1 MTAQL
6 TLRIVTPER
15 VVLDEKVDEVSAW
28 AIDGEFSILPNHI
41 PLVTALAF
49 DVLRYKTGGQESI
62 AAILGGILEVAD
74 NTVTILSDSAE
85 LATEIDET
93 RARQAKER
101 AEAEKTQRTDKLDVY
116 ISELAFSRAIARLK
130 AADLA
135 RRRGSRRHTE
145 I

>member
-1 MTAQL
+1 MTAEL

-28 AIDGEFSILPNHI
+28 AIDGGFSILPNHI

-49 DVLRYKTGGQESI
+49 DVLTYKSGGQESI
-62 AAILGGILEVAD
+62 AAVLGGILEVNE
-74 NTVTILSDSAE
+74 NTVTILSDAAE

-101 AEAEKTQRTDKLDVY
+101 AEAEKTQRADKLDVY
-116 ISELAFSRAIARLK
+116 VSELAFSRAIARLK
-130 AADLA
+130 ATDLA
-135 RRRGSRRHTE
+135 RRKGSKHSPL
-145 I
+145 